1 MHTVCAAIHWSMGNL
16 TVAIL
21 IFYQAAVN
29 RSFSWVEQAL
39 LPPMLELCLA
49 SSCSGNCSCCESG
62 DVMVLLHSGVVD
74 VMAMSHLDV
83 MDAMVM
89 SHPEQH
95 FTALLLPPAL
105 STRFEKV
112 FHLGLS
118 CSLSFT
124 FSTWLTVFS
133 SAAAHYIKKF
143 LGPRLRVI
151 SLWM

>member
-1 MHTVCAAIHWSMGNL
+1 
-16 TVAIL
+16 
-21 IFYQAAVN
+21 
-29 RSFSWVEQAL
+29 
-39 LPPMLELCLA
+39 
-49 SSCSGNCSCCESG
+49 
-62 DVMVLLHSGVVD
+62 MVLLHSGVVD

-124 FSTWLTVFS
+124 FST
-133 SAAAHYIKKF
+133 
-143 LGPRLRVI
+143 
-151 SLWM
+151 